1 MKDILMGNSP
11 KHITNYKTKVKR
23 VIVVSKYLKHHNM
36 QEEEEQKMCALK
48 I

>member
-1 MKDILMGNSP
+1 MKDNLMGNSP
-11 KHITNYKTKVKR
+11 KHVMNYKTKVKR
-23 VIVVSKYLKHHNM
+23 VIIVSKYLKHHNT